1 MNKFIFFSLFLWIF
15 VLGCGNALYDK
26 TQKIP
31 NSIWLYNQPLS
42 FSFEISDTTQLYDLV
57 LYVSHSTE
65 FDYQNFYTLLQ
76 VDAPNQ
82 EKPRIDTVSVE
93 LSDAVGAWYG
103 QCSGQNCE
111 TPITFLSQTKFSKT
125 GKYDLKFEQF
135 SRQDSLA
142 GIHSLRL
149 AVIKTMPK
157 KNNIQ

>member
-1 MNKFIFFSLFLWIF
+1 M
-15 VLGCGNALYDK
+15 GCGNALYDK

-103 QCSGQNCE
+103 QCSGHNCE

-142 GIHSLRL
+142 GVHSLRL
-149 AVIKTMPK
+149 AVIKTMPQ